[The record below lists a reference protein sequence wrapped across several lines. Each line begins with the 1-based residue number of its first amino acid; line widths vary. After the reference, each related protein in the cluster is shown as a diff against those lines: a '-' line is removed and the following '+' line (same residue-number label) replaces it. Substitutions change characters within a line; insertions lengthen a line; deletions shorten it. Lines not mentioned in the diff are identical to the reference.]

1 MGNLE
6 TVENTEDFGALLEQ
20 YLPENEGGEIRRG
33 KITGKDN
40 EFIYVD
46 VGLKGLAKVKIEEI
60 EEFNKGDEIE
70 IKLIS
75 LEEDRNGNVRASRK
89 MIEVAQNWSKLQEA
103 FAAKQPVDGKIIKK
117 VNGGYIVDVMR
128 YDCFMPGSLSL
139 INENDEDNYMNKKI
153 KFMIR
158 DIVDDGQKRKIVV
171 SRREIRDI
179 ETKEAFG
186 KYKVGDV
193 VDAEVKE
200 VLKIGLSVNVGGVG
214 GFIHISEVSWKR
226 LESLDAL
233 YRQGSKVKA
242 KIIDIDE
249 AKKSIKLSI
258 KQTKED
264 PKSKIGTSYNIGAEV
279 AAKIVKIEK
288 FGAFAEIEEGV
299 EGLIHISD
307 LSWSKKV
314 KTVEEFLKVGDI
326 VKVKVIEVNPDTKKI
341 KLGLKQMAQDPWAV
355 VATKYP
361 VGGAATGKVV
371 EVKDYGLFVNL
382 EEGVDAFVHVSD
394 LGWIAPTTKG
404 YKADDEL
411 DLQIIELDLENKK
424 IKAGLKQLVENPWEK
439 AFEKFKVGT
448 IVKSKI
454 TKIETFGLFV
464 ELMAGIEGMVHVSES
479 SKDFVKNLAEKFKVG
494 DEVEAE
500 VITVEEENRK
510 IRLSIKKIEEAKD
523 SVEQKEE
530 QELIKKY
537 SV

>member
-1 MGNLE
+1 MGNLD

-20 YLPENEGGEIRRG
+20 YLPDSEGGEIRKG

-40 EFIYVD
+40 EFVYID
-46 VGLKGLAKVKIEEI
+46 VGLKGLAKIKIEEL

-70 IKLIS
+70 VKLIS
-75 LEEDRNGNVRASRK
+75 LEEDRNGNVRASRR
-89 MIEVAQNWSKLQEA
+89 MIEVAQNWSKLQDA
-103 FAAKQPVDGKIIKK
+103 FAGKQPVDGKIIKK

-214 GFIHISEVSWKR
+214 GFVHISEVSWKR
-226 LESLDAL
+226 LESLDHL
-233 YRQGSKVKA
+233 FKQGSKIKA

-264 PKSKIGTSYNIGAEV
+264 PKSKIGTTYNVGAEV
-279 AAKIVKIEK
+279 GAKIVKIEK

-314 KTVEEFLKVGDI
+314 KTVEEFLKVGDV
-326 VKVKVIEVNPDTKKI
+326 VKVRVIEVNPETKKI
-341 KLGLKQMAQDPWAV
+341 KLGLKQMAQDPWAGV
-355 VATKYP
+355 EAKYP
-361 VGGAATGKVV
+361 VGASASGKIV

-394 LGWIAPTTKG
+394 LGWIAPSTKS
-404 YKADDEL
+404 YKIDDEL
-411 DLQIIELDLENKK
+411 DLQVIELDVVNKK
-424 IKAGLKQLVENPWEK
+424 IKAGLKQLSENPWEK
-439 AFEKFKVGT
+439 AFEQFPVGT
-448 IVKSKI
+448 VVTSKI

-464 ELMAGIEGMVHVSES
+464 ELVSGVEGMIHVSES

-494 DEVEAE
+494 DEVKAE
-500 VITVEEENRK
+500 VITIEKENRK
-510 IRLSIKKIEEAKD
+510 IRLSIKKLEEVIDNAEKA
-523 SVEQKEE
+523 EE